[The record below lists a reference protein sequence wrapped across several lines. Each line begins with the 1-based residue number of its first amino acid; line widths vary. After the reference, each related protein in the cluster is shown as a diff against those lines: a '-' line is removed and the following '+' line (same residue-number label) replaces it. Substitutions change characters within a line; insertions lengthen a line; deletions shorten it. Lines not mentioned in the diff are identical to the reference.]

1 MTLYDIDAGILA
13 LINEDGEIAN
23 IEEFEALNMA
33 RDAKIENI
41 SLWVK
46 NLEADARAI
55 RDEEKALAER
65 RKANENKAESLKNY
79 LSYFLQG
86 QKFNSPRVGIT
97 YRKSESAVVDDED
110 AFKAWAKEKL
120 PHCLKVTVEVSK
132 TELKAELKAGTDVK
146 FARLVEKQNMQIK

>member
-1 MTLYDIDAGILA
+1 MTLYEIDAGILA

-65 RKANENKAESLKNY
+65 RRASENKAENLTKY

-86 QKFNSPRVGIT
+86 QKYSSPRVGIS
-97 YRKSESAVVDDED
+97 YRKSEAVVVDDED